1 MPVTSATRCPCCDA
15 RAFAPSQR
23 MLVFPD
29 GFERRFG
36 FACESCGLLVD
47 DPGAVDDHRLSLAAL
62 LGGASAR
69 CDPASLI
76 GLDLFTLRIA
86 ASARDL
92 VAEPADADQ
101 EAGLREPHSPLA
113 AAARLRPLARVAPAP
128 VSLAVLCREEEAE
141 ALAVE
146 IAAHASWCDDVLLLV
161 DRAERAEA
169 SQGTVRVASHPHGGD
184 FAAQRNRVQA
194 LCRHSWVL
202 QLDSDEMIDAAF
214 ADRLGALAATADAAG
229 TVSVGFPRRNLV
241 DGALS
246 DLFPDTQYRLNR
258 REIPYIGR
266 VHERP
271 NRPWQRSTIAA
282 GPAIAHRLTA
292 EHVARRS
299 AIYEAM
305 APGEGRVFE
314 RDALLR
320 PYRP

>member
-1 MPVTSATRCPCCDA
+1 MPVPSATRCAYCDA
-15 RAFAPSQR
+15 RAFASSDR
-23 MLVFPD
+23 RLAFPG

-36 FACESCGLLVD
+36 FACSSCGLLVH
-47 DPGAVDDHRLSLAAL
+47 DPSAADDHRQALAVL
-62 LGGASAR
+62 LEQASAR
-69 CDPASLI
+69 CDPAGPI

-92 VAEPADADQ
+92 VAEPIDAAQ
-101 EAGLREPHSPLA
+101 GAGLREPHSPLA
-113 AAARLRPLARVAPAP
+113 AAARLHPLAHIVPAP

-146 IAAHASWCDDVLLLV
+146 IAAHARWCDDVLLLV
-161 DRAERAEA
+161 DRPERAEI
-169 SQGTVRVASHPHGGD
+169 VRGPVRIASHPHGGD
-184 FAAQRNRVQA
+184 FAAQRNRAQA
-194 LCRHSWVL
+194 LCRHPWVL
-202 QLDSDEMIDAAF
+202 QLDSDETIDASF

-258 REIPYIGR
+258 REIHYHGR

-271 NRPWQRSTIAA
+271 DRPWQRSTIAL
-282 GPAIAHRLTA
+282 GPAIAHHLTLA
-292 EHVARRS
+292 HVARRS
-299 AIYEAM
+299 MTYEAM

-314 RDALLR
+314 RDALLQ